1 MKKDIILEGTP
12 LKVVNIGLQRF
23 SDAIAVQDVPV
34 TQINW
39 KPPVKQSAEVQAFL
53 NKYLLDADR
62 KAVIDEANQ
71 KAVDFIIHSD
81 PYWVG
86 IGLAGDVIEGLEDK
100 MITHSGPP
108 IAYENMVELHQ
119 KGMRHACMIEGWA
132 KTEEEADAMLRSGE
146 VRVVSA
152 LDYNTVGAG
161 TGMISKSTPVWIVED
176 RASGKRTGTF
186 PAEGEFQGGFYGWG
200 NYSEEIVANQKYLK
214 EDVFPYLDAMLKK
227 RGGVSLK
234 PILAQGMQ
242 MGDENHSRQDAADMI
257 ILKQCVM
264 DIIDMDFP
272 PQVLK
277 NVMHY
282 FSQTL
287 RMFHCLGQGASRGAM
302 LNNVGMEH
310 STVVTAV
317 CGNGVEFGIK
327 IAALGDQW
335 FTAPSPYLEGRY
347 TSSKYT
353 KDDALPWCG
362 DSCVVECAGL
372 GGMAAAASPIVSLMR
387 GQKMKESVGQTRE
400 MEKICVAKNHNFPI
414 PNMDFDFL
422 PVGIDMRLVLKTG
435 ISPILHGGN
444 FNKKGG
450 LIGAGTTRVPMECF
464 EKAMRAYEEKYG
476 K

>member
-1 MKKDIILEGTP
+1 MKKDIIQERTP

-23 SDAIAVQDVPV
+23 SDAIAVQNVPV
-34 TQINW
+34 TQVNW

-71 KAVDFIIHSD
+71 KAADFIINSD
-81 PYWVG
+81 PYWVD
-86 IGLAGDVIEGLEDK
+86 IRPAGEVIEGLEDK

-108 IAYENMVELHQ
+108 IAYEDMVELHQ
-119 KGMRHACMIEGWA
+119 LGMQRACLMEGWA
-132 KTEEEADAMLRSGE
+132 ATMEEADALLRAGE
-146 VRVVSA
+146 VKVVAA
-152 LDYNTVGAG
+152 LDYNYVGAG
-161 TGMISKSTPVWIVED
+161 TGIITKSIALTVIED
-176 RASGKRTGTF
+176 RATGKIAGTH
-186 PAEGEFQGGFYGWG
+186 PAEGEFQGGFCGWG
-200 NYSEEIVANQKYLK
+200 NFYPEIAENLKYMREE
-214 EDVFPYLDAMLKK
+214 VFPHIAAMLKK
-227 RGGVSLK
+227 RGGVAMK
-234 PILAQGMQ
+234 HILAQSMQ
-242 MGDENHSRQDAADMI
+242 MGDENHTRQDAADLI

-264 DIIDMDFP
+264 DFINMDYP
-272 PQVLK
+272 PEILK
-277 NVMHY
+277 KVMHY

-287 RMFHCLGQGASRGAM
+287 RMFHCLGQGASRSAM
-302 LNNVGMEH
+302 LNNVGLEH
-310 STVVTAV
+310 STMVTAV

-327 IAALGDQW
+327 IAALGDEW

-347 TSSKYT
+347 TSSKFT

-387 GQKMKESVGQTRE
+387 GQKMKESVAQTRE
-400 MEKICVAKNHNFPI
+400 MEKISVAKNRNYPI

-435 ISPILHGGN
+435 ICPILHGGN

-450 LIGAGTTRVPMECF
+450 LIGAGVTRVPMECF
-464 EKAMRAYEEKYG
+464 EKAMRAYDAKYG